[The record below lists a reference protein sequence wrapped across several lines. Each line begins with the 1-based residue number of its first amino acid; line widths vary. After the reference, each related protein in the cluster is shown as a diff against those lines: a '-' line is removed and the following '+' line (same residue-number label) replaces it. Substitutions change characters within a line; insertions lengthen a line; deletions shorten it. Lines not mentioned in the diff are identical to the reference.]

1 MRVAALV
8 LGVLAGLVASLILA
22 LGGLDGTSD
31 LGITAERQV
40 QAIHFGLF
48 IVGNLGFFGAALALA
63 APLAGGVVL
72 VVAALAWAAA
82 ALLMRHGAD
91 MVLIVPPAL
100 LLVAAAVAIVAHF
113 RSPTPARAETADED
127 DEEDEDSDV
136 EILSPERT
144 ERTGLRPSEMMDG
157 EEEVGVPAFAS
168 DSSARPGPQAR
179 ENDWNPRKRPPPPP
193 RAKPAFRP
201 IEEEYEDD
209 EPSGFSRF
217 AMGMTGFLSFGLYAA
232 LAGAAI
238 LIFWNAR
245 NADDQPSAV
254 VAEAPVVSSSEPSSS
269 EPPRLASTEETLT
282 PILTG
287 EPIRDIATNPTAPS
301 TSPSELVAEAT
312 TSSEPATFGAVSTG
326 EDGAIPTLS
335 DDFNNAEASLPPVS
349 ANPPSI
355 AEEPSSEQPTALG
368 FEASSAP
375 SSEPSAE
382 PATPTS
388 TATTQPTTVPAGM
401 SWPRAVPPTIA
412 AQRMAPGT
420 GPTTVPTQ
428 PANFNNT
435 GL

>member
-22 LGGLDGTSD
+22 LGGLDATAD
-31 LGITAERQV
+31 LGVTAERQV

-63 APLAGGVVL
+63 APLAGGIVL
-72 VVAALAWAAA
+72 IVGALAWAGA
-82 ALLMRHGAD
+82 ALLMRHGPD

-100 LLVAAAVAIVAHF
+100 LLLAAAVAIVAHF
-113 RSPTPARAETADED
+113 RSPAPALGETADED
-127 DEEDEDSDV
+127 DDEDSDV
-136 EILSPERT
+136 EILSPERA

-157 EEEVGVPAFAS
+157 DDEVGVPAFAS
-168 DSSARPGPQAR
+168 DTAARPGPQPR
-179 ENDWNPRKRPPPPP
+179 ENEWNPRKRPPPPP

-201 IEEEYEDD
+201 IEEEYEED

-245 NADDQPSAV
+245 NADDQPSAA
-254 VAEAPVVSSSEPSSS
+254 VAEASVISSSEPSS
-269 EPPRLASTEETLT
+269 EPPRLPSTEETLT

-301 TSPSELVAEAT
+301 TSPSELVAETA
-312 TSSEPATFGAVSTG
+312 TSSEPASFGAVSTG
-326 EDGAIPTLS
+326 DDGSVPTLS
-335 DDFNNAEASLPPVS
+335 DDFENAEASLPPVS

-355 AEEPSSEQPTALG
+355 ADEPSSEPSTL
-368 FEASSAP
+368 ASSAA

-382 PATPTS
+382 PAPTS
-388 TATTQPTTVPAGM
+388 TATTTPSTVPPGM
-401 SWPRAVPPTIA
+401 AFPRSVPPTIA
-412 AQRMAPGT
+412 AQRMAPGK